1 MNAIRR
7 VIRLLED
14 FNNKKNN
21 NHLDAYAASA
31 AYFLFISLIPGIM
44 LILTIIPYTPV
55 READVLGF
63 VVNILPDSV
72 DGLAVNVMDELYE
85 KSTSLIS
92 ITAIATLWAAARGLF
107 AITQGLNIIYK
118 VSETRNPILSR
129 IRSAFDTILMI
140 LAVLACL
147 LIMVFGKSLHGMAE
161 HLFPMMSRVSGLIVS
176 FRLFLTLSALILIF
190 LFLYRFIP
198 NRKTSLLSQ
207 IPGAVFSA
215 IVWSAFSY
223 GFSVY
228 VDYFNAYSMYG
239 SLTTVIILM
248 FWLYFCMSIMF
259 LGAQINAYFEPA
271 FQYIHEKNEKRRIE
285 KKKLLLDRKSSSL

>member
-1 MNAIRR
+1 MGALNRLFR
-7 VIRLLED
+7 VWED
-14 FNNKKNN
+14 FNNKKND

-55 READVLGF
+55 KEADVLGF
-63 VVNILPDSV
+63 VMNILPDSV
-72 DGLAVNVMDELYE
+72 DGLAMNVMDELYE
-85 KSTSLIS
+85 KSSSIIS
-92 ITAIATLWAAARGLF
+92 ITAIATLWAAARGLL
-107 AITQGLNIIYK
+107 AITQGLNIIYQ

-129 IRSAFDTILMI
+129 IRSAFYTFLMI

-147 LIMVFGKSLHGMAE
+147 LMMVFGKSLHGMTE
-161 HLFPMMSRVSGLIVS
+161 RLFPMISRVSGLIVS
-176 FRLFLTLSALILIF
+176 FRLLLTLSALILIF
-190 LFLYRFIP
+190 LFLYRFMP

-271 FQYIHEKNEKRRIE
+271 FRYIHEKNIKRRME
-285 KKKLLLDRKSSSL
+285 KKLLLDRKSSSL